1 MIIIIIT
8 IIIAIHDKEE
18 GNSGVW
24 CTSELLGM
32 SAKLEQTK
40 KKNKEKERKK
50 KQVVV
55 VFSD

>member
-40 KKNKEKERKK
+40 KKQRKRKKK